1 MERYIHQPV
10 KSVVIE
16 ILNKLRRSREKS
28 NNSCDLDSN
37 NMQTVDKTMHVG
49 M

>member
-28 NNSCDLDSN
+28 NNSCDLDGN
-37 NMQTVDKTMHVG
+37 NMPTVDKTMHVG